1 MKILCATDFTPR
13 ARSAARIAIDLARR
27 MAGSVEL
34 VYVVAERTVDL
45 QALAADV
52 GVLEQEIREGIRAKL
67 AAETRELAGGSQV
80 PVTHSLGEGE
90 TVRVLLARAK
100 AVDADLIVMGAHG
113 RPAIE
118 RFILGSTAERM
129 VRSADRPVLI
139 VPPGVEG
146 LGKADARQRPL
157 RIMTALDG
165 RPNTDGGVVFARRL
179 RSEMACDVTFLRLY
193 WPVEEYARLGLTG
206 SRDLVAPDPE
216 VVDDLKRTVR
226 TQVGV
231 LPGIGKVVYVV
242 APAWG
247 EPASRLFVAANEQ
260 DADLIVMGAES
271 RHGWARITHPAVASR
286 VASHAFG
293 IPVVFVPTPARDESR
308 REVPGVFTVL
318 APTDL
323 SSAGNRAVPFAY
335 SMVSAHGGVV
345 ELCHVHERSLPN
357 PPYAYDRPEDKLE
370 SDERARVESVLRSL
384 IPADAARLG
393 ITTHVAVIDGGKAAE
408 AITQA
413 AERLLVDAIVL
424 GSHGRGGAIRS
435 LLGSV
440 SHAVVRRAR
449 HPVLVVPS
457 GPVHGS
463 RDIEEKGTP

>member
-13 ARSAARIAIDLARR
+13 ARSAARIAIELARR

-34 VYVVAERTVDL
+34 VYVVAERTADL

-52 GVLEQEIREGIRAKL
+52 GALEPKIRAGIGAKL
-67 AAETRELAGGSQV
+67 AAESRELAGGSEV
-80 PVTHSLGEGE
+80 LVTHFLGEGE

-100 AVDADLIVMGAHG
+100 AIDADLIVMGAHG
-113 RPAIE
+113 RPAVE

-129 VRSADRPVLI
+129 VRSADRPVFI
-139 VPPGVEG
+139 VPSGVGG
-146 LGKADARQRPL
+146 LGKADDRQRPL

-165 RPNTDGGVVFARRL
+165 RPNSDGGVGFTRRL
-179 RSEMACDVTFLRLY
+179 RSETACDVTFLRLY
-193 WPVEEYARLGLTG
+193 WPFEEYARLGLTG
-206 SRDLVAPDPE
+206 SRDLAAPDPE
-216 VVDDLKRTVR
+216 VVADLKRTLR

-242 APAWG
+242 EPAWG
-247 EPASRLFVAANEQ
+247 DPASRLFVAAQEH

-271 RHGWARITHPAVASR
+271 RHGWARMTHPAIANR
-286 VASHAFG
+286 VAGRAFG

-308 REVPGVFTVL
+308 REVPGIFTVL
-318 APTDL
+318 VPTDF

-357 PPYAYDRPEDKLE
+357 PPYAHDRPEDKLG
-370 SDERARVESVLRSL
+370 SDERARVEGVLRAL
-384 IPADAARLG
+384 VPADAARLG
-393 ITTHVAVIDGGKAAE
+393 ITTHVTVVDGGKAAE

-424 GSHGRGGAIRS
+424 GSHGRGGAVRS

-440 SHAVVRRAR
+440 SQAVVRRAR
-449 HPVLVVPS
+449 HPVMVVPS
-457 GPVHGS
+457 ESVRRS
-463 RDIEEKGTP
+463 SDDEERTP